1 MIKKI
6 KVLLITF
13 IILSGCINK
22 TIKPKW
28 IEKGFT
34 QNQDHYYAVGIASW
48 KGNIED
54 TFQAAKNNARAEL
67 AATIEV
73 KIESVVESE
82 FAEVLSNYD
91 NKTYE
96 TLKKFTKSKVN
107 QSLPET
113 KVKEWWQDKKTK
125 DVWVYDET
133 QPVPAVGGITYLNVM
148 NNNVDGAYFPR
159 IDCCDNAGAAV
170 FYDPLGAATT
180 EVRDHYCMANP
191 ITILLA
197 GIAAAGRTVTFWIY
211 YSEYR

>member
-1 MIKKI
+1 MIHGP
-6 KVLLITF
+6 
-13 IILSGCINK
+13 IILTSDAAGAATYTSPQYLEGLLQCIY
-22 TIKPKW
+22 IDYDP
-28 IEKGFT
+28 
-34 QNQDHYYAVGIASW
+34 
-48 KGNIED
+48 
-54 TFQAAKNNARAEL
+54 L
-67 AATIEV
+67 AAAGT
-73 KIESVVESE
+73 
-82 FAEVLSNYD
+82 
-91 NKTYE
+91 
-96 TLKKFTKSKVN
+96 
-107 QSLPET
+107 
-113 KVKEWWQDKKTK
+113 

-197 GIAAAGRTVTFWIY
+197 GIGAAGRTVTFWIY